1 MIKWFF
7 KYGFVVLLFNT
18 ILYSIPI
25 TMHTVAP
32 VIFYFLMVCSIILL
46 SINPNIFRE
55 IVLHKSFFFLLS
67 ISLINLIYFMFFDLH
82 HQESLEYLLA
92 RFIQFSILSLSVYCN
107 YDYFKKDFPDLL
119 VKIVSFIVVFGLI
132 LDPFIFNDRYHGI
145 IWNPNML
152 ASITVFAFSY
162 LLIKKSSNSYMDYFL
177 LILFFIIAISTGSR
191 IVIIGIGLS
200 FIFKFGFSLRNL
212 IYFIFAL
219 VVMMFAVS
227 ANLETSLN
235 RISSQS
241 IFNDRTLQFEIAL
254 ENINNKLYVGH
265 GLDRYSGKVNI
276 KLGDEYDGLIM
287 SAHNGYLSLF
297 IQYGII
303 FGSLILFIFLKKSIS
318 VVYFF
323 KEGDEYLNFY
333 LFIVIYTL
341 IASNFESL
349 ITGINEFHTILFWFS
364 LSYLSYS
371 KFIKENES

>member
-1 MIKWFF
+1 MMKWFF

-18 ILYSIPI
+18 ILYSIPF

-32 VIFYFLMVCSIILL
+32 VIFYCLMACSIILL

-55 IVLHKSFFFLLS
+55 ILFHKSFFFLLS

-92 RFIQFSILSLSVYCN
+92 RFIQFSILSLSVYYN

-119 VKIVSFIVVFGLI
+119 VKIVAFIVVFGLI

-219 VVMMFAVS
+219 VVMLFAVS

-254 ENINNKLYVGH
+254 ENINNKLYVGY
-265 GLDRYSGKVNI
+265 GLDKYSGKVNI
-276 KLGDEYDGLIM
+276 EIGDEYDGLIM
-287 SAHNGYLSLF
+287 TAHNGYLSLF

>member
-1 MIKWFF
+1 
-7 KYGFVVLLFNT
+7 
-18 ILYSIPI
+18 
-25 TMHTVAP
+25 
-32 VIFYFLMVCSIILL
+32 
-46 SINPNIFRE
+46 
-55 IVLHKSFFFLLS
+55 
-67 ISLINLIYFMFFDLH
+67 MFFDLH

-92 RFIQFSILSLSVYCN
+92 RFIQFSILSLSVYYN

-119 VKIVSFIVVFGLI
+119 VKIVAFIVVFGLI

-152 ASITVFAFSY
+152 ASITVIAFSY

-219 VVMMFAVS
+219 VVMLFAVS

-265 GLDRYSGKVNI
+265 GLDSYSGKVNI
-276 KLGDEYDGLIM
+276 ELGDEYDGLIM

-333 LFIVIYTL
+333 IFIVIYTL
-341 IASNFESL
+341 IASNFETL

>member
-1 MIKWFF
+1 MKWFF

-18 ILYSIPI
+18 ILYSIPF

-32 VIFYFLMVCSIILL
+32 VIFYCLMVCSIILL

-92 RFIQFSILSLSVYCN
+92 RFIQFSILSLSVYYN

-119 VKIVSFIVVFGLI
+119 VKIVAFIVVFGLI

-219 VVMMFAVS
+219 VVMLFAVS

-265 GLDRYSGKVNI
+265 GLDSYSGKVNI
-276 KLGDEYDGLIM
+276 ELGDEYDGLIM

>member
-1 MIKWFF
+1 MMKWFF

-18 ILYSIPI
+18 ILYSIPT

-32 VIFYFLMVCSIILL
+32 VVFYSLMVCSIILL

-92 RFIQFSILSLSVYCN
+92 RFIQFSILSLSVYYN

-119 VKIVSFIVVFGLI
+119 VKIVAFIVIFGLI

-152 ASITVFAFSY
+152 ASITVLAFSY

-219 VVMMFAVS
+219 VVMLFAVS

-265 GLDRYSGKVNI
+265 GLDSYSGKVNI
-276 KLGDEYDGLIM
+276 ELGDEYDGLIM

-333 LFIVIYTL
+333 IFIVIYTL
-341 IASNFESL
+341 IASNFETL

>member
-18 ILYSIPI
+18 ILYSIPTI
-25 TMHTVAP
+25 MHTVAP
-32 VIFYFLMVCSIILL
+32 VVFYSLMVCSIVFL

-67 ISLINLIYFMFFDLH
+67 ISLINLIYFIFFDLH
-82 HQESLEYLLA
+82 HQESLEYFLA

-119 VKIVSFIVVFGLI
+119 VKIVAFIVVLGLI
-132 LDPFIFNDRYHGI
+132 IDPFIFNSRYHGI

-152 ASITVFAFSY
+152 ASITVLAFSY
-162 LLIKKSSNSYMDYFL
+162 LMIKKSSNSKMDYFL

-191 IVIIGIGLS
+191 IVFIGIGLS
-200 FIFKFGFSLRNL
+200 FIFKFGFYLRNL
-212 IYFIFAL
+212 FYFILLL
-219 VVMMFAVS
+219 VLMMIAVS
-227 ANLETSLN
+227 TNLETSFN

-241 IFNDRTLQFEIAL
+241 IYNDRTLQFEIAL

-265 GLDRYSGKVNI
+265 GLDKYSGKVNI
-276 KLGDEYDGLIM
+276 ELANEYDGIIM

-297 IQYGII
+297 IQYGVI

-349 ITGINEFHTILFWFS
+349 ITGINEFQTILFWFS

-371 KFIKENES
+371 KFIKEYES

>member
-1 MIKWFF
+1 MMKWFF

-18 ILYSIPI
+18 ILYSIPF

-32 VIFYFLMVCSIILL
+32 VIFYCLMVCSIILL

-55 IVLHKSFFFLLS
+55 ILFHKSFFFLLS

-92 RFIQFSILSLSVYCN
+92 RFIQFSILSLSVYYN
-107 YDYFKKDFPDLL
+107 YDFFKKDFPDLL
-119 VKIVSFIVVFGLI
+119 VKIVAFIVVFGLI

-219 VVMMFAVS
+219 VLMMFAVS

-265 GLDRYSGKVNI
+265 GLDKYSGKVNI
-276 KLGDEYDGLIM
+276 ELGDEYDGLIM
-287 SAHNGYLSLF
+287 PAHNGYLSLF

>member
-1 MIKWFF
+1 
-7 KYGFVVLLFNT
+7 
-18 ILYSIPI
+18 
-25 TMHTVAP
+25 
-32 VIFYFLMVCSIILL
+32 
-46 SINPNIFRE
+46 
-55 IVLHKSFFFLLS
+55 
-67 ISLINLIYFMFFDLH
+67 
-82 HQESLEYLLA
+82 
-92 RFIQFSILSLSVYCN
+92 
-107 YDYFKKDFPDLL
+107 
-119 VKIVSFIVVFGLI
+119 
-132 LDPFIFNDRYHGI
+132 
-145 IWNPNML
+145 ML

-219 VVMMFAVS
+219 VVMLFAVS

-265 GLDRYSGKVNI
+265 GLDSYSGKVNI
-276 KLGDEYDGLIM
+276 ELGDEYDGLIM

>member
-1 MIKWFF
+1 MMKWFF

-25 TMHTVAP
+25 TMHTIAP
-32 VIFYFLMVCSIILL
+32 VIFYCLMVCSIILL

-92 RFIQFSILSLSVYCN
+92 RFIQFSILSLSVYYN

-119 VKIVSFIVVFGLI
+119 VKIVAFIVVFGLI

-219 VVMMFAVS
+219 VVMLFAVS

-265 GLDRYSGKVNI
+265 GLDSYSGKVNI
-276 KLGDEYDGLIM
+276 ELGDEYDGLIM